1 MLRLTLKNL
10 KANRVRFA
18 MTTFAVV
25 LAVSFVVS
33 SFVLTDGLR
42 STFGDLSADIVDGT
56 DLDVRPVEVFGEN
69 NVIDDT
75 TLDAVRDID
84 GVRAAEPLYEADAM
98 SVQPIKADGTTI
110 DTTGPPQLAFGWVDD
125 PQISSFSLVDGAA
138 PAAFEFTMDLD
149 SAADNDFVIGE
160 TYDVVTPTGVHA
172 MTFAGTTSFGENND
186 TVGAVLMQFDV
197 ATLLEVTGE
206 STYDSVAVAIDPGA
220 DLSTVQRTIESA
232 LTGVDVV
239 DNATLE
245 SEQADDFNA
254 SIDIIGN
261 VLLGFAG
268 ISLFVSVFII
278 YNTFSIVLGQRTR
291 ELALLRTVGA
301 DPVQLRRSVQGEAL
315 VIGVLAS
322 AIGIVAGVGVAFGLR
337 GIFGAIGASLPDS
350 PTILSVRTIIV
361 ACVVGIVVTFVAAVG
376 PARRAAKVP
385 AIAALRDGADA
396 QPDRQ
401 RRSVMMGAGLTVVG
415 LVAGAIGLFGGLATA
430 AMVGLMAVGAVGIF
444 TGITMLGPLF
454 ARWLTTILGWPVRS
468 TMGVA
473 GRLAQ
478 ENAGRNPRRTST
490 TAAALMVG
498 LALVTMALVV
508 GESLKAQL
516 RSTLNSS
523 VAAEYLITEDG
534 EAGLPP
540 ELATLVADSPVT
552 EQVVAW
558 NYADVKVAGIDGD
571 RIIEVVAADHAAVDE
586 LFDLGITE
594 GAGVTPDVTNPV
606 LVSDDEAEALGLG
619 IGDTI
624 DVAFSS
630 GVTEQATVT
639 GIFTDDVIVEEKY
652 VFDIATFE
660 AAAVDSTIYWMAL
673 TINDGVNDS
682 ELAAAFDDITAFY
695 PVATVETFVEFV
707 DGVEADI
714 DAILTALNAMV
725 ALAVVIALIGIA
737 NTLALSV
744 FERTRELGL
753 LRAVGMTRRQL
764 RRMIRFEAGLV
775 ALFGA
780 VLGVGIGIGFGW
792 AAVAALPAEFTS
804 TLAIPVNRIVI
815 LVAVAGV
822 AGLIAARGP
831 AKRAGR
837 LDVLDAIASG

>member
-56 DLDVRPVEVFGEN
+56 DLEVRPIQVFGET
-69 NVIDDT
+69 NVVDDA

-84 GVRAAEPLYEADAM
+84 GVRAAAPLYEAEEM

-110 DTTGPPQLAFGWVDD
+110 DTAGPPQLAFGWVDD
-125 PQISSFSLVDGAA
+125 TQISSFSLVDGAA
-138 PAAFEFTMDLD
+138 PGPDEFTMDLD

-160 TYDVVTPTGVHA
+160 TYEVVTPTGVHP
-172 MTFAGTTSFGENND
+172 MTFTGTTSFGENND

-206 STYDSVAVAIDPGA
+206 SAYDSVAVALDDTA
-220 DLSTVQRTIESA
+220 DLSTVQRAIGTEVA
-232 LTGVDVV
+232 GVEVV

-245 SEQADDFNA
+245 SEQAADFNS

-261 VLLGFAG
+261 VLLGFAAV
-268 ISLFVSVFII
+268 SLFVSVFII
-278 YNTFSIVLGQRTR
+278 YNTFSIVLGQRTK

-301 DPVQLRRSVQGEAL
+301 DPVQLRRSVQAEAI
-315 VIGVLAS
+315 VIGILAS

-337 GIFGAIGASLPDS
+337 GIFEAIGASLPDS
-350 PTILSVRTIIV
+350 PTILSLRTIIV
-361 ACVVGIVVTFVAAVG
+361 ACLVGIVVTFIAAVG
-376 PARRAAKVP
+376 PARKAAKVP

-396 QPDRQ
+396 QPEQQ
-401 RRSVMMGAGLTVVG
+401 RRSVLIGAGLTLVG
-415 LVAGAIGLFGGLATA
+415 IVAGGIGLFGGVATA
-430 AMVGLMAVGAVGIF
+430 AMVGLLGVGAIGIF
-444 TGITMLGPLF
+444 TGITLLSPVF
-454 ARWLTTILGWPVRS
+454 AGWLTSVLGWPVRS

-508 GESLKAQL
+508 GESVKAQL

-523 VAAEYLITEDG
+523 VDAEYLITEEG
-534 EAGLPP
+534 EAGLPA
-540 ELATLVADSPVT
+540 ELATLVADSAAT

-558 NYADVKVAGIDGD
+558 NYADVKVTGSDGEE
-571 RIIEVVAADHAAVDE
+571 IIEVVAADHGAVDA
-586 LFDLGITE
+586 LFDLGISDGT
-594 GAGVTPDVTNPV
+594 GVSTDVVNPV
-606 LVSDDEAEALGLG
+606 LVADYEAEALGLS
-619 IGDTI
+619 IGDTF
-624 DVAFSS
+624 DVEFAS
-630 GVTEQATVT
+630 GITEQATVT
-639 GIFTDDVIVEEKY
+639 GVFTDDVIVEEKY
-652 VFDIATFE
+652 VFDISTFE
-660 AAAVDSTIYWMAL
+660 SAAADGTIYWMAL
-673 TINDGVNDS
+673 TIADGVDDAQ
-682 ELAAAFDDITAFY
+682 LAAAFGEFAEFY
-695 PVATVETFVEFV
+695 PLATVETFVEFV
-707 DGVEADI
+707 DGVEGDI

-804 TLAIPVNRIVI
+804 TLAIPVSRIVI

-831 AKRAGR
+831 AKRAGK
-837 LDVLDAIASG
+837 LDVLDAIANG